1 MSVSAPRM
9 WDGFFEKDERTWY
22 LFLLLFVI
30 AAHAYTIVVTG
41 AKFWIDSIVYFQL
54 ALALF
59 DADQLGRLYN
69 SEFGFLYQHASPGLP
84 VLIRA
89 LDGIFGQQL
98 WPALAVFQG
107 LLSASGVTYFVLGF
121 RDKLSRPTQLAA
133 VIICGLH
140 PYFVSFHAAALT
152 ESVPASIVLICL
164 GIAIRA
170 LDRRLSLRVSL
181 SLLLLLSI
189 LAVQFRP
196 YLGLVGV
203 LSAALTVFARGK
215 PFRIPLYAITAFA
228 LAVGTLAF
236 PVYRAA
242 MGIGFFLPNVSALML
257 THVSYV

>member
-9 WDGFFEKDERTWY
+9 WDGFFENNERAWY
-22 LFLLLFVI
+22 LFLLFFAV
-30 AAHAYTIVVTG
+30 ATHAYSIVVTG

-69 SEFGFLYQHASPGLP
+69 SEFGFLYQHASAGLP
-84 VLIRA
+84 FLIRE

-107 LLSASGVTYFVLGF
+107 LLSALAVTYFILAF
-121 RDKLSRPTQLAA
+121 RDKLSRPAQLAA

-140 PYFVSFHAAALT
+140 PYFVSFHAAAL
-152 ESVPASIVLICL
+152 SAAVSASIVLIRL
-164 GIAIRA
+164 GIAVRA
-170 LDRRLSLRVSL
+170 LDRRLSLGVSL
-181 SLLLLLSI
+181 SLLLLISM
-189 LAVQFRP
+189 LAAQFRP

-203 LSAALTVFARGK
+203 LSAALIVFARGK
-215 PFRIPLYAITAFA
+215 PWRTALYAVTA
-228 LAVGTLAF
+228 LAFVVGTLAF

-242 MGIGFFLPNVSALML
+242 LGLA
-257 THVSYV
+257 